1 MFGGTKSFSRDRVS
15 GLGVIVETWIGSESV
30 RVDFG
35 GGCRRVLKVREAR
48 RENDGEESVERE
60 EDNLG
65 R

>member
-15 GLGVIVETWIGSESV
+15 GLGVIVDTWIGSESV

-35 GGCRRVLKVREAR
+35 GCRRVLKVSEAR